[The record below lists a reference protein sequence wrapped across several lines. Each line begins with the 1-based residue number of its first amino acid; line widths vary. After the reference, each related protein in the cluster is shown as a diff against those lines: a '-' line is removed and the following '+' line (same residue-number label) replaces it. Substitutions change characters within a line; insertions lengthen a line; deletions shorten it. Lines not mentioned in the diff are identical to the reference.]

1 MNPNIPI
8 PPPPPG
14 WRGGPPGGPPGG
26 HPPGPPGGFPPPGGM
41 RPGPPNHQGQGG
53 GPPPQ
58 NQQFNLP
65 TRPAKVNSSKI
76 VDITPP
82 RIMDEAASRK
92 KLTTYA
98 VYTVKKAIPRGKEL
112 PTWARA
118 EVTEE
123 RLDQADIAKQVKR
136 LNEKSSKSVAEQKTA
151 LAPNQQGQVVKVL
164 DELIS
169 KERDSNFI
177 WSLVQIDK
185 EERIIK
191 VRKPS
196 SSKRDSSSNKRET
209 TTLTIYAMRAPQ
221 PHVNC
226 KMLNELIEKHRV
238 EMLVQQNRPSMPN
251 QQGPGN
257 MQHNNNGPP
266 PRGNSSGPG
275 GPGFVTMPPRNNS
288 PGRRGKSKSPGPT
301 NRRGSKKYHD
311 SGSDG
316 SDSDS
321 AGSDSEST
329 RSSSNATTISSKGH
343 GRTGRRNSHSKAQ
356 NRSYSRHR
364 PEHAREHKKKYY
376 VEDSRD
382 PSPRRPFDDMLAR
395 QPLRPPFVPEVHRGI
410 PEPGFDAVAA
420 AYQAGKIDAD
430 AERFG
435 LNERYIPPPRA
446 IERPVIIEQPRAVVS
461 YGRRES
467 FAGHPNSPPRIT
479 QARYSPPVISPRLL
493 PERYAEGRLGYR
505 DFRPESRGYGFDRR
519 EFRPEPRSYRP
530 EHRASR
536 DYPSD
541 YHDELDSERSFS
553 PEPPRF
559 RGVDYHSRE
568 RDAEEYIDRERPVF
582 ERPPFHRRVTEP
594 RIPPIRNDHHPFAP
608 LRRRYSPSTST
619 TDSGGW

>member
-196 SSKRDSSSNKRET
+196 
-209 TTLTIYAMRAPQ
+209 
-221 PHVNC
+221 
-226 KMLNELIEKHRV
+226 
-238 EMLVQQNRPSMPN
+238 
-251 QQGPGN
+251 
-257 MQHNNNGPP
+257 
-266 PRGNSSGPG
+266 
-275 GPGFVTMPPRNNS
+275 
-288 PGRRGKSKSPGPT
+288 
-301 NRRGSKKYHD
+301 
-311 SGSDG
+311 
-316 SDSDS
+316 
-321 AGSDSEST
+321 
-329 RSSSNATTISSKGH
+329 
-343 GRTGRRNSHSKAQ
+343 
-356 NRSYSRHR
+356 

-568 RDAEEYIDRERPVF
+568 RDAEEYIDRERPYCSEVG
-582 ERPPFHRRVTEP
+582 VG
-594 RIPPIRNDHHPFAP
+594 A
-608 LRRRYSPSTST
+608 
-619 TDSGGW
+619 